1 MEATSIIVEEETM
14 GPETAATR
22 TNEELQASAK
32 RHLWMN
38 FSLLGQYANGRELPI
53 MVRGEGCYVWDANGK
68 RYLDGLSSLFCV
80 NIGHGRAEVGQAGA
94 DQAARLEYYPTWSA
108 AHPPAIELAE
118 KIASLAPGDLNRVF
132 FTSGGGESVESALK
146 LVRQF
151 HKLNGKPEKTQ
162 VVSRDIAYHGTTMGA
177 LTLTGIDSIRE
188 PFAPMAPGSLRVPNT
203 DTLRMSPDE
212 DPLQLAEAVREV
224 IEREGADTVAAVIM
238 EPVQTAGG
246 SYTPPDGYF
255 QRVREICDAND
266 VLLISDETIC
276 AWGRIGAWF
285 GSERLGYQ
293 PDIITTA
300 KGLTSA
306 YAPMGCLIA
315 SDRIAEPFLAEGEAF
330 LHGFTFAGHP
340 LCAAVALA
348 NIEVFERENL
358 IDNVLENE
366 GAFAAMLESMKEFPI
381 IADARGLGYFRA
393 IEFVKDPDT
402 LERFDEEETAEICSF
417 INSALFDAGLHN
429 RADDRAGPTIQLAPP
444 LIAGPEQFDEMAEI
458 IRPVVAEVERRYWS

>member
-1 MEATSIIVEEETM
+1 MALDQTMSET
-14 GPETAATR
+14 GER
-22 TNEELQASAK
+22 LQESAR

-38 FSLLGQYANGRELPI
+38 FSLLGEYARGREVPI
-53 MVRGEGCYVWDANGK
+53 MVRGEGCYLWDQNGK

-80 NIGHGRAEVGQAGA
+80 NIGHGRADVAQAAA
-94 DQAARLEYYPTWSA
+94 DQGKKLEYYPTWGA

-118 KIASLAPGDLNRVF
+118 RIASLAPGDLNRVF

-151 HKLNGKPEKTQ
+151 HKLEGKPEKTK
-162 VVSRDIAYHGTTMGA
+162 VIARDIAYHGTTMGA
-177 LTLTGIDSIRE
+177 LTLTGIESIRE
-188 PFAPMAPGSLRVPNT
+188 PFAPMTPGGLHVPNT
-203 DTLRMSPDE
+203 DTLRMGADE
-212 DPLQLAEAVREV
+212 DPLRLAETVREV

-246 SYTPPDGYF
+246 SYTPPEGYF
-255 QRVREICDAND
+255 DRVRAICDEND

-285 GSERLGYQ
+285 GSERLSYQ

-315 SDRIAEPFLAEGEAF
+315 SDRIAEPFLADGNMF

-340 LCAAVALA
+340 MCAAVALA
-348 NIEVFERENL
+348 NIEVFEKEGL
-358 IDNVLENE
+358 IDNVLRNE
-366 GAFAAMLESMKEFPI
+366 GALAAMLESMTDIPI
-381 IADARGLGYFRA
+381 VADARGLGYFRA
-393 IEFVKDPDT
+393 IEMVKDPDT
-402 LERFDEEETAEICSF
+402 LERFDEEETARIIAFVSQE
-417 INSALFDAGLHN
+417 LFERGLVH
-429 RADDRAGPTIQLAPP
+429 RADDRAGPVIQLAPP
-444 LIAGPEQFDEMAEI
+444 LIAGPEHFDEMAEI
-458 IRPVVAEVERRYWS
+458 IRPVVEEVERRDWSS

>member
-1 MEATSIIVEEETM
+1 MEVISISVEEERTVLE
-14 GPETAATR
+14 ETALDAR
-22 TNEELQASAK
+22 ERLQESAK

-38 FSLLGQYANGRELPI
+38 FSLLGDYADGRELPI
-53 MVRGEGCYVWDANGK
+53 MVRGEGCYVWDADGK

-80 NIGHGRAEVGQAGA
+80 NIGHGRADVGQAGA
-94 DQAARLEYYPTWSA
+94 EQSAKLEYYPTWGA

-151 HKLNGKPEKTQ
+151 HKLNGKPDKTK
-162 VVSRDIAYHGTTMGA
+162 VISRDIAYHGTTMGA
-177 LTLTGIDSIRE
+177 LTLTGIDSIRD
-188 PFAPMAPGSLRVPNT
+188 PFAPMTPGSLRVPNT
-203 DTLRMSPDE
+203 DTLRMSADE
-212 DPLQLAEAVREV
+212 DPLWLAEAVREV

-246 SYTPPDGYF
+246 CYTAPDGYF
-255 QRVREICDAND
+255 RRVREICDQHD

-285 GSERLGYQ
+285 GSGRLDYQ

-315 SDRIAEPFLAEGEAF
+315 SDRIAEPFLAEGNSF

-340 LCAAVALA
+340 VCAAVAMA
-348 NIEVFERENL
+348 NIGVFEREDL
-358 IDNVLENE
+358 IGNVLRHED
-366 GAFAAMLESMKEFPI
+366 AFGAMLDSMKEFPI
-381 IADARGLGYFRA
+381 VADARGLGYFRA
-393 IEFVKDPDT
+393 IELVKDPDT
-402 LERFDEEETAEICSF
+402 LERFDEEETATICAF
-417 INSALFDAGLHN
+417 ITQELFDSGLHH
-429 RADDRAGPTIQLAPP
+429 RADDRAGVTIQLAPP
-444 LIAGPEQFDEMAEI
+444 LIAGPEQFDEMAER
-458 IRPVVAEVERRYWS
+458 IRPVIANVERRSWS

>member
-1 MEATSIIVEEETM
+1 MDLEGSATM
-14 GPETAATR
+14 
-22 TNEELQASAK
+22 TNEELQSSAK

-38 FSLLGQYANGRELPI
+38 FSLLGEYANGRELPI
-53 MVRGEGCYVWDANGK
+53 MVRAEGCYVWDQNGK

-94 DQAARLEYYPTWSA
+94 DQSARLEYYPTWGA

-118 KIASLAPGDLNRVF
+118 RIASLAPGDLNRVF

-151 HKLNGKPEKTQ
+151 HKLSGKPNKTK
-162 VVSRDIAYHGTTMGA
+162 VISRDLAYHGTTMGA
-177 LTLTGIDSIRE
+177 LTLTGIDSIRD
-188 PFAPMAPGSLRVPNT
+188 PFAPMTPGSLRVPNT

-315 SDRIAEPFLAEGEAF
+315 SDRIAEPFLAEGNSF

-340 LCAAVALA
+340 MCAAIALA
-348 NIEVFERENL
+348 NLDVFEREDL
-358 IDNVLENE
+358 IGNVRRNE
-366 GAFAAMLESMKEFPI
+366 GAMAEMLESMTEIPI
-381 IADARGLGYFRA
+381 VADARGLGYFRA
-393 IEFVKDPDT
+393 IEMVKDPDT
-402 LERFDEEETAEICSF
+402 LERFDEAETARIIDF
-417 INSALFDAGLHN
+417 ISHELMDRGLIH
-429 RADDRAGPTIQLAPP
+429 RADDRAGPVIQLAPP
-444 LIAGPEQFDEMAEI
+444 LTAGPEHFDEMAEL
-458 IRPVVAEVERRYWS
+458 IRPVVEEVERRNWS